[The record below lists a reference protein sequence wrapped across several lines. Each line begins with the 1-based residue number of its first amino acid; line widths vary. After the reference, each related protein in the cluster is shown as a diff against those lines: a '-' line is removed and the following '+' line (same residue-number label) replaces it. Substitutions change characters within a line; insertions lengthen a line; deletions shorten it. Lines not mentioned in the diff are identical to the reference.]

1 MIKNKQ
7 IAILLLLIT
16 GLLLAAC
23 SNDNEQP
30 EESEPAETEQT
41 ETDIQEEGTES
52 ESADEASTEE
62 EDESSI
68 NDEYIEHQ
76 LGLSIGDTAI
86 VVSSEEDYKY
96 EVTVNEVSYRDEL
109 ENVTLYEDTFVLAD
123 VTVKNVDEKAFNA
136 ADIFTPALG
145 ELDSNK
151 YTPAISPDYLGNT
164 SEITL
169 VEGELAPGDSVEG
182 TFVFDVAQAKQYNLA
197 FGHAGDQIKTRAEWE
212 FSEDEIQ

>member
-1 MIKNKQ
+1 MIKNKR
-7 IAILLLLIT
+7 IVTLLMFIVVF
-16 GLLLAAC
+16 LLAAC
-23 SNDNEQP
+23 SNDNEQT
-30 EESEPAETEQT
+30 EESEPADTEQT
-41 ETDIQEEGTES
+41 ETDTSEEGTES
-52 ESADEASTEE
+52 DDEAVAEE
-62 EDESSI
+62 EESSN

-76 LGLSIGDTAI
+76 LGLNIGDTAT
-86 VVSSEEDYKY
+86 VVSSTEEYKY

-109 ENVTLYEDTFVLAD
+109 ENVTLYEDIFVLAD
-123 VTVKNVDEKAFNA
+123 VTVKNVDEKSFDA

-151 YTPAISPDYLGNT
+151 YIPAISPDYLQNT

-182 TFVFDVAQAKQYNLA
+182 TFVFDVDQAKQYNLA

-212 FSEDEIQ
+212 FSEDEVQ

>member
-1 MIKNKQ
+1 MIKNKR
-7 IAILLLLIT
+7 IVTLLMLIVVF
-16 GLLLAAC
+16 LLAAC
-23 SNDNEQP
+23 SNDNEQT
-30 EESEPAETEQT
+30 EESEPADTEQN
-41 ETDIQEEGTES
+41 ETDTSEEGTES
-52 ESADEASTEE
+52 ESDDEAVTEE
-62 EDESSI
+62 EESSN

-76 LGLSIGDTAI
+76 LGLNIGDTAT
-86 VVSSEEDYKY
+86 VVSSTEEYKY

-109 ENVTLYEDTFVLAD
+109 ENVTLYEDIFVLAD
-123 VTVKNVDEKAFNA
+123 VTVKNVDEKSFDA

-151 YTPAISPDYLGNT
+151 YIPAISPDYLQNT

-182 TFVFDVAQAKQYNLA
+182 TFVFDVDQAKQYNLA

-212 FSEDEIQ
+212 FSEDEVQ

>member
-62 EDESSI
+62 EDESSS

-123 VTVKNVDEKAFNA
+123 VTVKKC
-136 ADIFTPALG
+136 G
-145 ELDSNK
+145 
-151 YTPAISPDYLGNT
+151 
-164 SEITL
+164 
-169 VEGELAPGDSVEG
+169 
-182 TFVFDVAQAKQYNLA
+182 
-197 FGHAGDQIKTRAEWE
+197 
-212 FSEDEIQ
+212 